1 MKEPHI
7 TGTKSFARL
16 AHEVAI
22 KNEGVYPTRGEM
34 YIKTRTRK
42 DGSIVDDE
50 ATRVVTSLKDI
61 ETDSTSTLEDCDDLQ
76 KITIQKLKAQR
87 KEGMFD

>member
-1 MKEPHI
+1 
-7 TGTKSFARL
+7 
-16 AHEVAI
+16 
-22 KNEGVYPTRGEM
+22 M

-50 ATRVVTSLKDI
+50 AARVVTSLKAI
-61 ETDSTSTLEDCDDLQ
+61 KSDSTNTFRDQDDLQ
-76 KITIQKLKAQR
+76 EITIQKLKDQR